1 MKEERKSK
9 IMNIISENSLLSLF
23 RINCRT
29 PRLFIYYYTDY
40 FYYTYLSIIIYYYTE
55 VYSINF
61 TLIYF
66 VNYSS
71 I

>member
-40 FYYTYLSIIIYYYTE
+40 LYIFILLYIFIYYYLLL
-55 VYSINF
+55 YRSIF
-61 TLIYF
+61 DKFHFDLF
-66 VNYSS
+66 C
-71 I
+71 